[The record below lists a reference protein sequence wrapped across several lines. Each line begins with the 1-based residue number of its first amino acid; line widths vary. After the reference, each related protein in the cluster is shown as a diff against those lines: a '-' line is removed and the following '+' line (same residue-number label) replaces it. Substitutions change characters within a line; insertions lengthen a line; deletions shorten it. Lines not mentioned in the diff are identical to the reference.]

1 MAKPVFDPSKPFKKL
16 DESAPVFDPNKPFET
31 VEDKSSSSF
40 DPKAALYG
48 YASGIPI
55 AGSYLPQIAGAASKL
70 VPNASESVNK
80 KLLSEGFTIEEP
92 SDDYLAN
99 RDFMARELRKSQE
112 ESPYSFGTGK
122 VGAIVSSIP
131 AMGRLGGLVKPA
143 ASSFGRIGQAAGV
156 GGLLSAAENP
166 GDIEG
171 QYSGPQ
177 IEERAKQA
185 AIGAALSGAIGTG
198 AEAIGKASIS
208 AKPAV
213 RNSALKQLGANKTA
227 FKITN
232 EDRKDAIVEL
242 VKKENLFKGNPDGQ
256 ELLDKIIPIKE
267 KIGKKIG
274 SIYESASKSE
284 IKTDLKKL
292 EQGLFDAATDP
303 RIKGRLTPPGF
314 DDRMLAEIEMIMK
327 QGKDLEDPRVLNE
340 IIGEL
345 DGKINY
351 RKNWEDMPE
360 IQQGL
365 KSLRDAV
372 RNHLNKTID
381 KIGKSLGNENLSK
394 QLKQLNREYGAAR
407 TAEVWTRDK
416 AASEANNRM
425 LSLTDYI
432 TGTNI
437 GGAGVGAGLGSVM
450 GGGSPDAILGGL
462 VGMGAGALAN
472 RAARRYGPGLIFKAG
487 TSIPQTQSSPKLGAM
502 SGLLKRGFY

>member
-16 DESAPVFDPNKPFET
+16 DESAPVFDPNKTFET
-31 VEDKSSSSF
+31 VEDKASSSF

-70 VPNASESVNK
+70 VPNPSESVNK

-92 SDDYLAN
+92 SDDYLSN
-99 RDFMARELRKSQE
+99 RDLMARELKKSQE
-112 ESPYSFGTGK
+112 ESPYSFGAGK
-122 VGAIVSSIP
+122 AGAIVSSIP

-143 ASSFGRIGQAAGV
+143 ASSLGRIGQAAGV

-185 AIGAALSGAIGTG
+185 AIGAALSGAIGSA
-198 AEAIGKASIS
+198 AEGIGKASKGAES
-208 AKPAV
+208 AV
-213 RNSALKQLGANKTA
+213 SNSALKQLGANKSD
-227 FKITN
+227 FKFTN
-232 EDRKDAIVEL
+232 PERKKDIVEL
-242 VKKENLFKGNPDGQ
+242 VKKENLFKGNPDG
-256 ELLDKIIPIKE
+256 EDLLERIIPIKE

-292 EQGLFDAATDP
+292 EQSLFDAATDP

-314 DDRMLAEIEMIMK
+314 DDRMLSEIEMIMK

-372 RNHLNKTID
+372 RSHLNQTID

-394 QLKQLNREYGAAR
+394 ELKQLNREYGAAR
-407 TAEVWTRDK
+407 TAEVWSRDK
-416 AASEANNRM
+416 SAREAANRA

-432 TGTNI
+432 SGAGAGGLGAI
-437 GGAGVGAGLGSVM
+437 GGAAS
-450 GGGSPDAILGGL
+450 GGGALEGAVGGL
-462 VGMGAGALAN
+462 LGAGAAALGN
-472 RAARRYGPGLIFKAG
+472 RALRRYGPGMLFKAG